1 MESEARSAESLS
13 DVAPNARAA
22 QADANPDVA
31 VDLYVK
37 WSLVEKLYILS
48 QFWTKSIMI
57 YKC

>member
-22 QADANPDVA
+22 QAHPDVA